1 MWVDP
6 GAKSGVCLYDAEAQ
20 KILLSLIIPNGLT
33 GFQEW
38 LEFGEVP
45 EYDVLGC
52 ESFEL
57 EEGTH
62 GIDAESPLEII
73 GYLKSLG
80 VPIVWQRRMQR
91 GKNTVAS
98 VAVLK
103 RAGLY
108 PPRGQ
113 VREGHQIAALQHALS
128 FLIKKRH
135 LKTISLLHPRISLLH
150 PREEAA

>member
-1 MWVDP
+1 MDP

-20 KILLSLIIPNGLT
+20 KAELLLIIPNGLT

-45 EYDVLGC
+45 EHDVLVC

-73 GYLKSLG
+73 GFLKSLG
-80 VPIVWQRRMQR
+80 MPIVWQRRMQR
-91 GKNTVAS
+91 GKNSVAS

-108 PPRGQ
+108 PSRGELK
-113 VREGHQIAALQHALS
+113 EGHQVAALQHALS
-128 FLIKKRH
+128 YLIKKRH
-135 LKTISLLHPRISLLH
+135 MKTIELLH